1 MSLLENPF
9 EQKKIEEERRER
21 NSDELERWLAIQDAI
36 AWAEAQ
42 QPEPRN
48 SPSSRIREQKT
59 KNNIWNSSLPV

>member
-1 MSLLENPF
+1 MSPIENPF
-9 EQKKIEEERRER
+9 EQKKLEEERRER

-48 SPSSRIREQKT
+48 SPSSRIREQKA
-59 KNNIWNSSLPV
+59 KNNNWNSAFTV